1 MLPLSYL
8 YFTFHTPFSHLLVP
22 FQVPFIHLSVT
33 GQFPLSHFSYILV
46 TFQLPFIH
54 LSVTFE
60 SPFSYLSFTDQLP
73 FSFFSADSQ
82 NGTVSSCIV
91 TRYIALKP
99 LCNHYMNL
107 KTIIQGVCSIL
118 PPPPKFSYQNYGKGC
133 SICQKRIIKI
143 LSPNNRILNSPENV
157 AHLDFIISI
166 LSYSGNHTLQYW
178 KAQARTVFECCKN
191 RM

>member
-1 MLPLSYL
+1 MKLTAIGSRNVVLKSGKVTECMPFKVLSMLPLSYL

-73 FSFFSADSQ
+73 FSFFSVDSQ

-118 PPPPKFSYQNYGKGC
+118 PPPPKFSY
-133 SICQKRIIKI
+133 
-143 LSPNNRILNSPENV
+143 
-157 AHLDFIISI
+157 
-166 LSYSGNHTLQYW
+166 
-178 KAQARTVFECCKN
+178 
-191 RM
+191 

>member
-1 MLPLSYL
+1 MHILNMACIKMMFQPSPIYNDS
-8 YFTFHTPFSHLLVP
+8 HTCK
-22 FQVPFIHLSVT
+22 IHRINFCHSVNWKVCKCDWIIT
-33 GQFPLSHFSYILV
+33 SIV
-46 TFQLPFIH
+46 TFQLPFSYLWDI
-54 LSVTFE
+54 SVTFE

-118 PPPPKFSYQNYGKGC
+118 PPPPKFSY
-133 SICQKRIIKI
+133 
-143 LSPNNRILNSPENV
+143 
-157 AHLDFIISI
+157 
-166 LSYSGNHTLQYW
+166 
-178 KAQARTVFECCKN
+178 
-191 RM
+191 

>member
-1 MLPLSYL
+1 MHITQDETNCHWVKKCSFEVWKGDWMYAFLKFSLCYLSVTFILPFIHLSV
-8 YFTFHTPFSHLLVP
+8 TFP

-91 TRYIALKP
+91 TRYIA
-99 LCNHYMNL
+99 
-107 KTIIQGVCSIL
+107 
-118 PPPPKFSYQNYGKGC
+118 
-133 SICQKRIIKI
+133 
-143 LSPNNRILNSPENV
+143 
-157 AHLDFIISI
+157 
-166 LSYSGNHTLQYW
+166 
-178 KAQARTVFECCKN
+178 
-191 RM
+191 

>member
-60 SPFSYLSFTDQLP
+60 SPFSYLSFTYQLP
-73 FSFFSADSQ
+73 FSFFSVDSQ

-157 AHLDFIISI
+157 AHLDFICI
-166 LSYSGNHTLQYW
+166 L
-178 KAQARTVFECCKN
+178 
-191 RM
+191 